1 VSLPGPSARQRH
13 DRESEDVAITGAV
26 PGRRA
31 RSAKPAGPKRRRGLR
46 ITMRRA
52 RREWSAYVFLAPG
65 LIVFSVFTVAALL
78 FAFFLTFHEWSAI
91 QPYKPYVGLDNYKE
105 MIHDKDYRQSVVNT
119 VYYTGGSVPLG
130 MLVGLGLALLLN
142 LPIRFRGMFRTLY
155 YLPVVTPL
163 VAASILWKWLYNG
176 DYGLFNYYL
185 LKTHVIDHPLL
196 WLADQNLA
204 MPSVIL
210 MTVWMSTG
218 FSMVVYLAGLQAIP
232 DELYEAAKIDGAGPL
247 SRLRHITIPM
257 LRPTTLFLLVIGI
270 IGSFQ
275 VFTQVFIMTNGGP
288 VDKTTTMVF
297 FIYQAAFKFY
307 EFGYASTLAF
317 GLFALLFV
325 VTLIQLRLY
334 RRADV

>member
-1 VSLPGPSARQRH
+1 VTT
-13 DRESEDVAITGAV
+13 TGAV
-26 PGRRA
+26 PTSTRTDRA
-31 RSAKPAGPKRRRGLR
+31 ARTQGPKRRRGVR
-46 ITMRRA
+46 ITLFRM
-52 RREWSAYVFLAPG
+52 RREWSAYLFLAPG
-65 LIVFSVFTVAALL
+65 LIIFSIFTVAALI
-78 FAFFLTFHEWSAI
+78 FAFYLTFHEWNAI
-91 QPYKPYVGLDNYKE
+91 EPYKPYVGLDNYRD
-105 MIHDKDYRQSVVNT
+105 MIHDKNYRQSVVNT

-130 MLVGLGLALLLN
+130 MLVGFTVALLLN

-185 LKTHVIDHPLL
+185 LKGHLIDHPLL
-196 WLADQNLA
+196 WLSSQNLA

-210 MTVWMSTG
+210 MTVWMSSG
-218 FSMVVYLAGLQAIP
+218 FSMVVYLAGLQSIP

-247 SRLRHITIPM
+247 ARLRHITIPM

-275 VFTQVFIMTNGGP
+275 VFTQIFIMTNGGP

-307 EFGYASTLAF
+307 EFGYGSTLAF
-317 GLFALLFV
+317 GLFAMLFV
-325 VTLIQLRLY
+325 LTLIQLRLY
-334 RRADV
+334 RRADL